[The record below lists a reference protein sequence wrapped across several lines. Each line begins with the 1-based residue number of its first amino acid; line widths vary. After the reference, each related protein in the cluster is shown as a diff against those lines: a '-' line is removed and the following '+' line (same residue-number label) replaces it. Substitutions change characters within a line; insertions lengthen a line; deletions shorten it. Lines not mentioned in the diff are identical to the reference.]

1 MSLFGAIGSAV
12 GSYFGPVGSA
22 IGGAAGSLLDGSI
35 NSAIDYRYDI
45 KQMRE
50 QAALEYEYKQKV
62 AENQPSWNVTGL
74 RKAGLNPILAAG
86 GLGASSASSV
96 NVAPVT
102 AKRGSQAINN
112 ALALAQIEK
121 AGAEVDATKQLANQ
135 YSSSA
140 RQMQEQTKLI
150 GEQIEALRRDNK
162 VQSSHPDVPIIRA
175 YHQAWPYA
183 GGLVGAIRAIG
194 EHFIENSAKS
204 SKKKPRQL
212 FDIRG
217 DY

>member
-1 MSLFGAIGSAV
+1 MGFLGSIGSAL
-12 GSYFGPVGSA
+12 GSFFGPVGTA
-22 IGGAAGSLLDGSI
+22 IGGAAGSLLDGGI

-62 AENQPSWNVTGL
+62 AENQPSWNVEGL
-74 RKAGLNPILAAG
+74 KKAGLNPILAAG
-86 GLGASSASSV
+86 SLGGSSASSV
-96 NVAPVT
+96 NVAPVN
-102 AKRGSQAINN
+102 AKRGSQAVTN

-150 GEQIEALRRDNK
+150 REEIAKIRRENVYYSKNPERYELGQSFKEAGNLGVFLRALEK
-162 VQSSHPDVPIIRA
+162 VGL
-175 YHQAWPYA
+175 A
-183 GGLVGAIRAIG
+183 GANG
-194 EHFIENSAKS
+194 NSAKNS
-204 SKKKPRQL
+204 RQR
-212 FDIRG
+212 FPIRRG

>member
-1 MSLFGAIGSAV
+1 MGLFSGLGGIV
-12 GSYFGPVGSA
+12 GSYFGPIGSVVGS
-22 IGGAAGSLLDGSI
+22 GVGSLLDGSI
-35 NSAIDYRYDI
+35 NSAVDYRYDI

-86 GLGASSASSV
+86 GLGSSSASSV
-96 NVAPVT
+96 NVSPVT

-121 AGAEVDATKQLANQ
+121 AGAEIDATKQLANQ

-162 VQSSHPDVPIIRA
+162 VQRDHPDVPIVKA
-175 YHQAWPYA
+175 YQQAWPHI
-183 GGLVGAIRAIG
+183 GGLVGAVRAIG
-194 EHFIENSAKS
+194 EYFSENSAKS
-204 SKKKPRQL
+204 SNKKPRQL
-212 FDIRG
+212 FEFCG

>member
-1 MSLFGAIGSAV
+1 MGLFSGLGGIVGSYFGPIGSAV
-12 GSYFGPVGSA
+12 GSGV
-22 IGGAAGSLLDGSI
+22 GSLLDGGI
-35 NSAIDYRYDI
+35 NSAVDYRYDI

-86 GLGASSASSV
+86 GLGGSSASSV

-112 ALALAQIEK
+112 ALSLAQIDK
-121 AGAEVDATKQLANQ
+121 AGADIDATKQLANQ

-140 RQMQEQTKLI
+140 KYYDEQTKLI
-150 GEQIEALRRDNK
+150 REQIDQLRRENK
-162 VQSSHPDVPIIRA
+162 FYDQNPNVF
-175 YHQAWPYA
+175 A
-183 GGLVGAIRAIG
+183 GKLYSRMNTKSGWFGALLNMVN
-194 EHFIENSAKS
+194 HSAKPDRS
-204 SKKKPRQL
+204 TYNLQPFR
-212 FDIRG
+212 

>member
-1 MSLFGAIGSAV
+1 MSLFGTIGSAV
-12 GSYFGPVGSA
+12 GSFFGEIGSA
-22 IGGAAGSLLDGSI
+22 IGGAAGSLLDGGI

-62 AENQPSWNVTGL
+62 AENQPSWNVEGL
-74 RKAGLNPILAAG
+74 KKAGLNPILAAG
-86 GLGASSASSV
+86 GLGGSSASSV
-96 NVAPVT
+96 NVAPVN
-102 AKRGSQAINN
+102 AKRGSQAVNN

-121 AGAEVDATKQLANQ
+121 AGAEIDATQQLANQ

-150 GEQIEALRRDNK
+150 AEQIEALRRDNK
-162 VQSSHPDVPIIRA
+162 VQRDHPDVPIVKA
-175 YHQAWPYA
+175 YQNAWPHI
-183 GGLVGAIRAIG
+183 GGLVGAVRAIG
-194 EHFIENSAKS
+194 EYFSENSAKS
-204 SKKKPRQL
+204 SKTKPRQL
-212 FDIRG
+212 FEFRG